1 MCTAFGAIP
10 LVVASGAGAASR
22 QSIGAVVFFGVT
34 FSMLLTL
41 FVVPAIYALV
51 ARKSHSPEYIAQ
63 MIEKLKLSEAE
74 TARESANQ
82 PV

>member
-10 LVVASGAGAASR
+10 LVMASGAGAESR

-34 FSMLLTL
+34 FSMVLTL
-41 FVVPAIYALV
+41 FVVPAVYALG
-51 ARKSHSPEYIAQ
+51 ARKSHSPEYIAR

-74 TARESANQ
+74 TAKQTAGT
-82 PV
+82 